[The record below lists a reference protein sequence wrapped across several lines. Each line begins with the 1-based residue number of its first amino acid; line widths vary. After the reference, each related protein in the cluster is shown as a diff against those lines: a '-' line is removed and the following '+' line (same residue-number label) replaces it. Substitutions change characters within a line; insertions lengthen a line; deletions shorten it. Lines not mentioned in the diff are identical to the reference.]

1 MIVAKNLSK
10 RFGRIFAVNNVNF
23 CINKG
28 EVVCLLG
35 PNGAGKTTLM
45 RLLTG
50 YLDADEGNCTVF
62 GHDVKTDR
70 TSALQKIGYVPENC
84 PLYPEMT
91 VYEFIKFA
99 ADLWEIPHQ
108 EFVNN
113 FKELAAYLHLT
124 EVVNQRIE
132 TLSKGFKRRVGI
144 AGALIHRPKILIL
157 DEPTEGLDPNQ
168 KLEIRNLIREYGK
181 TGIVII
187 STHIMEE
194 VEAISTRVLL
204 LNKGKLIRDT
214 SPRELKKISI
224 DNDMASAFR
233 KITSEEF

>member
-10 RFGRIFAVNNVNF
+10 RFGRISAVNNINF

-50 YLDADEGNCTVF
+50 YLKADEGECAIF
-62 GHDVKTDR
+62 GHNIEADR
-70 TSALQKIGYVPENC
+70 TQALQKIGYVPENC
-84 PLYPEMT
+84 PLYAEMT
-91 VYEFIKFA
+91 VYEFVKFA
-99 ADLWEIPHQ
+99 ADLRKISHD

-113 FKELAAYLHLT
+113 FKELISYLHLNK
-124 EVVNQRIE
+124 VVNQRIE

-144 AGALIHRPKILIL
+144 AGALIHHPRILIL

-168 KLEIRNLIREYGK
+168 KLEIRSFIREYGK
-181 TGIVII
+181 NSIVII

-204 LNKGKLIRDT
+204 LNKGKLVRDT

-224 DNDMASAFR
+224 DNNMTSAFH
-233 KITSEEF
+233 KITNEEF